1 MGEDSLT
8 SLSFKKEVNMVHN
21 YLRKIIRKNTR
32 APLLISLLF
41 ILIFLA
47 GSIRES
53 HKWSTLFTP
62 LAEESSIDGI
72 QSLQK
77 QGKYYF
83 QLKNAHVM
91 ILDYAIYSYETVNG
105 VKTGDEKL
113 SQVYGILAY
122 DDGCLLTLLPK
133 DYLNMSD
140 EELDSVTAVAS
151 LENLNDSEYH
161 RDAYNEMVSYI
172 SNTYQVD
179 SSVVEKNVPE
189 VCVTI
194 PEDGRFGDQM
204 FSAILILGF
213 VISLVSFLYQLLIL
227 FNYKLSRFYKKLAR
241 AGSAEDIEYSINR
254 AAEDGTYIYMS
265 TLRSAS
271 YTGLITPNYVI
282 GKKNSSL
289 MLGNTKDLVWVH
301 LKLIRHKAYFVTVRK
316 SYQVLFYFKDVKAP
330 VTINCNKKET
340 AAILLEAVIK
350 GLGVYCEY
358 SEELAKLYKK
368 NYDAFLREIES
379 RAAAAK
385 RQAEY
390 DQEESNESVN
400 YPTGGSGA
408 EYSGSNDNSG
418 KSDF

>member
-1 MGEDSLT
+1 MI
-8 SLSFKKEVNMVHN
+8 HN

-32 APLLISLLF
+32 APLLISLLL
-41 ILIFLA
+41 IIIFLA
-47 GSIRES
+47 GSIHEF

-62 LAEESSIDGI
+62 LTEESSIEGI

-151 LENLNDSEYH
+151 LENLDDSEYH
-161 RDAYNEMVSYI
+161 REAYDEMVSYI
-172 SNTYQVD
+172 SDTYQVD
-179 SSVVEKNVPE
+179 SSTVKKNIPE
-189 VCVTI
+189 ICITI
-194 PEDGRFGDQM
+194 PEDGRFGDQA

-227 FNYKLSRFYKKLAR
+227 FNYKLSRFYRKLAR
-241 AGSAEDIEYSINR
+241 TGSAEDIEYSINR
-254 AAEDGTYIYMS
+254 AAEDGTYIYMN
-265 TLRSAS
+265 TLRSPS
-271 YTGLITPNYVI
+271 YTALITSNYVI

-301 LKLIRHKAYFVTVRK
+301 LKLIRQKAYFITVRK
-316 SYQVLFYFKDVKAP
+316 SYQVLFYFKDVKTP
-330 VTINCNKKET
+330 ITINCNKKET
-340 AAILLEAVIK
+340 AAILMEAVIK
-350 GLGVYCEY
+350 HLGVYCEY
-358 SEELAKLYKK
+358 SEELAKLYRK

-379 RAAAAK
+379 RTSAAR

-390 DQEESNESVN
+390 NQEESNESGN
-400 YPTGGSGA
+400 YRTGSSGT
-408 EYSGSNDNSG
+408 EDSGSDDNSG
-418 KSDF
+418 KNDF